1 MSTIKNTI
9 DAARISDEMRNW
21 YAFEGP
27 SGEVVYN
34 ARSFFA
40 WKDEHLIGTYST
52 LKEAVEALELKERAE
67 KKGEMILG
75 TAGISKLIKGT

>member
-52 LKEAVEALELKERAE
+52 LADALESLAWRERLKT
-67 KKGEMILG
+67 K
-75 TAGISKLIKGT
+75 

>member
-1 MSTIKNTI
+1 MLSILFRLMSTIKNAI
-9 DAARISDEMRNW
+9 DTARISDEMRNW

-52 LKEAVEALELKERAE
+52 LKEAVEALKLKERRRKRE
-67 KKGEMILG
+67 R
-75 TAGISKLIKGT
+75 

>member
-52 LKEAVEALELKERAE
+52 LKEAMDSIAWGE
-67 KKGEMILG
+67 KG
-75 TAGISKLIKGT
+75 